1 MSLRVGDNFP
11 SGVDHKVQV
20 YQGSLA
26 ALSFDKE
33 YTPEK
38 HRVFKSFVL
47 SNVENIEISGEEN
60 SPFANMQVY
69 DFTQLIIIEPKIESA
84 HSING
89 ATYGELSGMAYGI
102 TKSRPKINR
111 LDPPDPPPTN
121 PDGPTNSGNG
131 FTGNTGFNDNSEIGG
146 YVEQAKSG
154 CSRVY
159 SGCLENFWRIISY
172 ILLLLF
178 LWWLIKSCSKMSE
191 KEDCAKRDATD
202 QQHEK
207 LKKERDSLRVRYED
221 NLDKTLANIN
231 KIYFYKGT
239 PEIHQYSLG
248 ENGNLQR
255 LMKLISVYDD
265 KEFILVGHHSGSK
278 LESTNLDQLRAEKI
292 RTELINA
299 GISGNRLE
307 IQTKGNSAPLE
318 NNVIDP
324 YMFPDY
330 SLRYYNRNMRVE
342 VKVKAKK

>member
-1 MSLRVGDNFP
+1 MSKEHNIYGKFKGLYKTNQVMSLRVGDNFP

-159 SGCLENFWRIISY
+159 SGCLENFWRIIS
-172 ILLLLF
+172 
-178 LWWLIKSCSKMSE
+178 
-191 KEDCAKRDATD
+191 
-202 QQHEK
+202 
-207 LKKERDSLRVRYED
+207 
-221 NLDKTLANIN
+221 
-231 KIYFYKGT
+231 
-239 PEIHQYSLG
+239 
-248 ENGNLQR
+248 
-255 LMKLISVYDD
+255 
-265 KEFILVGHHSGSK
+265 
-278 LESTNLDQLRAEKI
+278 
-292 RTELINA
+292 
-299 GISGNRLE
+299 
-307 IQTKGNSAPLE
+307 
-318 NNVIDP
+318 
-324 YMFPDY
+324 
-330 SLRYYNRNMRVE
+330 
-342 VKVKAKK
+342 